1 MSQFN
6 PQQVAIP
13 ITLNFQQINLI
24 LEGLGKLPFEKVESL
39 YLGLRAH
46 GIETIQK
53 AEQEHKQ
60 AALASTTATT
70 EAPATGDNQQ

>member
-6 PQQVAIP
+6 AQQVP
-13 ITLNFQQINLI
+13 ITVTLNFSQINLI

-46 GIETIQK
+46 GLTTLQQ
-53 AEQEHKQ
+53 AEEAHKQ
-60 AALASTTATT
+60 AALENTTTPAIT
-70 EAPATGDNQQ
+70 EEPQQ